1 MTLLVAAIILA
12 LYFWAYFSVTGSISN
27 ALLVSDISAIL
38 AGITAIVSFI
48 AYLWVP
54 KTRLYTTSY
63 FVYLSVAITTAFLVV
78 ETGGTSSPFI
88 ALWMLVA
95 VFAGIFGAK
104 GLLPLIIAVNAYLV
118 TLFMSDGGLSRE
130 AIIAIILAGELPL
143 IASFI
148 IWHHKSDKES
158 GKDRAY
164 RDLANELSQVANK
177 SEVVINAIGDGV
189 IAIDNQGVIQ
199 LINPAAQQILG
210 WGKQDAL
217 ALSYK
222 SVLQLSTSD
231 DKELVSANDPIQ
243 LVLANNKTLNDEFTL
258 TTKTGKKRLVSIVT
272 SPVGQIGSGVIL
284 VFRDITKEKIEEREQ
299 AEFISTAS
307 HEMRTPVASIE
318 GYLGLALNPATAQI
332 DDKARDYIN
341 KAHESA
347 QHLGRLFQ
355 DLLDVTKAE
364 DGRLSNNPKV
374 VDVVVFAHDI
384 IQGLLPKA
392 QEKGLRVLYKPLP
405 DDSSD
410 QHDGDRRLSPV
421 FYADLDN
428 DHLREVIANLVENA
442 IKYTPHGDV
451 VIDVNGDNEHIVIS
465 VNDSGIGIPAEDM
478 PHLFQ
483 KFYRVDN
490 SDTREIGGT
499 GLGLYLCRRLA
510 EAMNGRI
517 WAESEY
523 KKGSTFYVELPRIA
537 HEEAMAKIEQA
548 AENEKRR
555 QEEAAAAQASAPIEV
570 AVAPSPPAPA
580 TPPAPTQPPAPMQTY
595 AAPVQPQLRP
605 QPVATAPILQPMQP
619 QRQNTPLSAIEQTP
633 NDFIQQRTQATA
645 PRPQNMN
652 IPQRDQDQQQ

>member
-12 LYFWAYFSVTGSISN
+12 LYFWAYFSVSGSISD

-38 AGITAIVSFI
+38 AGITAIISFI

-104 GLLPLIIAVNAYLV
+104 GLLPLVVAVNVYLV
-118 TLFMSDGGLSRE
+118 TLFMSAGGLGRD

-143 IASFI
+143 LASFI
-148 IWHHKSDKES
+148 IWHHKSSKES

-189 IAIDNQGVIQ
+189 IAIDNQGIIQ
-199 LINPAAQQILG
+199 LINPAAQQMLG

-231 DKELVSANDPIQ
+231 NKELVDANDPIQ
-243 LVLANNKTLNDEFTL
+243 LVLANNKKLDDEFTL

-272 SPVGQIGSGVIL
+272 SPVGQVGSGVIL

-384 IQGLLPKA
+384 VQGLLPKA
-392 QEKGLRVLYKPLP
+392 QEKGLRVLYKPMP
-405 DDSSD
+405 DNNSD
-410 QHDGDRRLSPV
+410 QHEGSDRRLSPV

-442 IKYTPHGDV
+442 IKYTLHGDV
-451 VIDVNGDNEHIVIS
+451 VIDVSGDNEHVVIS
-465 VNDSGIGIPAEDM
+465 VSDSGIGIPAEDM

-523 KKGSTFYVELPRIA
+523 KKGSTFYVELPRIS
-537 HEEAMAKIEQA
+537 HEEAMIKIEQA
-548 AENEKRR
+548 TEAEKRR
-555 QEEAAAAQASAPIEV
+555 QEEETATPLESPVQAPTA
-570 AVAPSPPAPA
+570 APSPVPQNIPPVAPAQPTPAPRQPEPA
-580 TPPAPTQPPAPMQTY
+580 QIMTPPPTAG
-595 AAPVQPQLRP
+595 P
-605 QPVATAPILQPMQP
+605 QPTTPP

-633 NDFIQQRTQATA
+633 SDFIQQRTQVAP

-652 IPQRDQDQQQ
+652 IPQRGQDQQQ